1 MANIFTSLHD
11 ALQYDFVRTALAA
24 GTVCALL
31 AAAVGYF
38 VVLRQMAFAGHALGH
53 IGFAGACASVVLG
66 FGPLPG
72 MLALNVVAAAG
83 MGLLGERVRK
93 SDVVIGMTLAFA
105 LGLGTFFLAMFRG
118 YAGQATTILFGNIL
132 SVSDGQML
140 GMLALTVVGLLGLLL
155 LFRPLLFAT
164 LEPELAEAK
173 GVPLRL
179 VSTLFYVLVAVAVAM
194 ASQIVGVLLVFT
206 LLIGPPAIAQRFCST
221 VWPGLAL
228 SMALGVGV
236 TWISLV
242 LAYLTDAPVSFWA
255 PALLFAFY
263 LLSAALTQK
272 RGHA

>member
-1 MANIFTSLHD
+1 
-11 ALQYDFVRTALAA
+11 
-24 GTVCALL
+24 
-31 AAAVGYF
+31 
-38 VVLRQMAFAGHALGH
+38 
-53 IGFAGACASVVLG
+53 
-66 FGPLPG
+66 
-72 MLALNVVAAAG
+72 MLVLNVIAAAG
-83 MGLLGERVRK
+83 MGFLGKRVQE

-105 LGLGTFFLAMFRG
+105 LGLGTFFLAMFHG

-132 SVSDGQML
+132 SVSDGQMF
-140 GMLALTVVGLLGLLL
+140 GMLILTAFALLGLLL

-179 VSTLFYVLVAVAVAM
+179 VSTLFYILVAVAVAM

-206 LLIGPPAIAQRFCST
+206 LLIGPPAIALRFCRT

-228 SMALGVGV
+228 SIALGVGV

-255 PALLFAFY
+255 PTLLFVFY
-263 LLSAALTQK
+263 LLSAAMTRR